1 MPLIVHFT
9 MANRILR
16 LPFAFA
22 MCVFL
27 SLSFASAHTIHDH
40 SHSHHSRSHHS
51 NSHHSNSHHS
61 KDHFHSEPHS
71 YANPFLS
78 VTLRLSSHLHQLL
91 SPLNDL
97 PTHKAALTA
106 SLLSSS
112 VSLVSVILFPFSSLL
127 SFLLLPFAAGALL
140 SDLTYHLLPH
150 TFSAS
155 DHSITPAVLLA
166 SVAFFAII
174 DIFIRRL
181 SSHHHH
187 HSHCADDSKR
197 PTLDKLEQSESINVS
212 TAYINLV
219 ADAVHN
225 FCDGLTIAAAFTVS
239 PSAGIA
245 TTIATILHELPQEL
259 ADFALLLRA
268 GFSTW
273 YAILANVICASTALA
288 GTIIALRVSTLLSP
302 VAQQLVM
309 PIASA
314 AMLYLSFASVL
325 PDIVVL
331 LARPASPSRFLFR
344 ILVAMLSATFGVV
357 VVASVEAAHH
367 QHPHLP

>member
-1 MPLIVHFT
+1 MSSFVHFAMT
-9 MANRILR
+9 YRVLN

-22 MCVFL
+22 VCVCLIF
-27 SLSFASAHTIHDH
+27 SFAFAHSIHDH
-40 SHSHHSRSHHS
+40 SHSHYSHSHHS
-51 NSHHSNSHHS
+51 EDHLHS
-61 KDHFHSEPHS
+61 DPHL
-71 YANPFLS
+71 YANPFLA

-91 SPLNDL
+91 SPLQDL
-97 PTHKAALTA
+97 PTHKAALSA

-112 VSLVSVILFPFSSLL
+112 VSLVSVVFFPFSSLL

-155 DHSITPAVLLA
+155 SHSATPVVLLA
-166 SVAFFAII
+166 SVAFFALI

-181 SSHHHH
+181 SSHHHY
-187 HSHCADDSKR
+187 HSICADDSKR
-197 PTLDKLEQSESINVS
+197 STLDRPEQPESINVS

-225 FCDGLTIAAAFTVS
+225 FCDGLTIAAAFTIS

-268 GFSTW
+268 GFPTW
-273 YAILANVICASTALA
+273 YAILANVVCASTALA
-288 GTIIALRVSTLLSP
+288 GTFIALRVSTLLSS

-325 PDIVVL
+325 PDIVAL
-331 LARPASPSRFLFR
+331 LARPASLTRFLFR
-344 ILVAMLSATFGVV
+344 ILVAILSAIFGVV
-357 VVASVEAAHH
+357 VVATVEAAH
-367 QHPHLP
+367 QHSHSP